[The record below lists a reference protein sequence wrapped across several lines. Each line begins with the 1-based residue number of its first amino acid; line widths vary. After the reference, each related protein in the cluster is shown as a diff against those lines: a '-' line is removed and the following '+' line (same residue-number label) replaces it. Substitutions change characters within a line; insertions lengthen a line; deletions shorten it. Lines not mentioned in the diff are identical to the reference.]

1 MTLPL
6 VGPLLDNKILILIL
20 INRNF
25 FKWQKYVNF
34 KPESDEILILRCSD
48 SFLLNLKLR
57 LKTNVLGSGLVMSL
71 NFKIYLKGA
80 ILVYMWCNG

>member
-6 VGPLLDNKILILIL
+6 VGPLLDNKILIL

-34 KPESDEILILRCSD
+34 KPESDEILILRY
-48 SFLLNLKLR
+48 
-57 LKTNVLGSGLVMSL
+57 VLTLS
-71 NFKIYLKGA
+71 Y
-80 ILVYMWCNG
+80 